1 MKIAVYSAHDYDRD
15 GLTAANATAGHD
27 LLFIKAPLSAATAR
41 QAAGCGGACIFV
53 NDHADAEAL
62 RILAEDGVHLLALR
76 CAGFNNVDTA
86 EAKRLGISVTRV
98 GDYSPHSVAEHATA
112 LLLALN
118 RNIPIA
124 HERVLANDFHLDGLM
139 GFDLYGKTIG
149 IIGAGRIGAV
159 FAGIMRGFGCTILA
173 YDAYPDPE
181 FARAGARFV
190 TLAELAAQ
198 SDAISLHCPLTTGTK
213 HLLDADFFAACKPGV
228 LLVNTSRGPVLDTQ
242 AALAALRS
250 GHLGGLALDV
260 YEFEAGLFFEDH
272 SQTELADPLL
282 AELQQL
288 PNVLITGHQGFFT
301 REAFRTICQT
311 SIDSFSAYERGE
323 PLANRIPD

>member
-15 GLTAANATAGHD
+15 GLNAANAEAGHE
-27 LLFIKAPLSAATAR
+27 LLFIKAPLSADTAR
-41 QAAGCGGACIFV
+41 QATGCGGACIFV
-53 NDHADAEAL
+53 NDHADADAL

-76 CAGFNNVDTA
+76 CAGYNNVDTT

-98 GDYSPHSVAEHATA
+98 GDYSPHSVAEHAVA

-124 HERVLANDFHLDGLM
+124 HERVLANDFRLDGLM

-159 FAGIMRGFGCTILA
+159 FAGIMRGFGCTIIA
-173 YDAYPDPE
+173 YDAYPDPG

-190 TLAELAAQ
+190 SLAELAAQ

-213 HLLDADFFAACKPGV
+213 YLLDADFFAACKPGA
-228 LLVNTSRGPVLDTQ
+228 LLVNTSRGPVLDTA

-272 SQTELADPLL
+272 SQSALADPLL

-301 REAFRTICQT
+301 REAMHTICQT
-311 SIDSFSAYERGE
+311 TIDSFTAYARGE
-323 PLANRIPD
+323 PLPNRIPD

>member
-15 GLTAANATAGHD
+15 GLNAANAEAGHE
-27 LLFIKAPLSAATAR
+27 LLFIKAPLSADTAR

-53 NDHADAEAL
+53 NDHADAAAL

-76 CAGFNNVDTA
+76 CAGFNNVDIA

-98 GDYSPHSVAEHATA
+98 GDYSPHSVAEHAAA

-118 RNIPIA
+118 RHIPIA
-124 HERVLANDFHLDGLM
+124 HERVLANDFRLDGLM
-139 GFDLYGKTIG
+139 GFDLYGKTVG
-149 IIGAGRIGAV
+149 IIGAGRIGMV
-159 FAGIMRGFGCTILA
+159 FAGIMRGFGCSIIA
-173 YDAYPDPE
+173 YDPFPDPE

-190 TLAELAAQ
+190 SLVDLAAQ
-198 SDAISLHCPLTTGTK
+198 SDAISLHCPLNPDTK
-213 HLLDADFFAACKPGV
+213 HLLDADFFASCKPGT
-228 LLVNTSRGPVLDTQ
+228 LLVNTSRGPVLDTK
-242 AALAALRS
+242 ASLAALRS

-272 SQTELADPLL
+272 SQSELADPLL

-301 REAFRTICQT
+301 REAFSTICQT
-311 SIDSFSAYERGE
+311 TIDSFTAYEKGAT
-323 PLANRIPD
+323 LVNRIPD